1 MYTVYAL
8 YSAKYEKI
16 YIGFTSDLTKRLSSH
31 NHLSHKGYT
40 AKYRPWELV
49 YQEEYD
55 DKRSAMA
62 REKQLK
68 SAKGREYLWHLIKKK
83 L

>member
-49 YQEEYD
+49 D
-55 DKRSAMA
+55 ILD
-62 REKQLK
+62 
-68 SAKGREYLWHLIKKK
+68 HTDPPNPVLI
-83 L
+83 